1 MTDLQALF
9 TQLDS
14 LSPDEFAQV
23 RTYFDELTLYA
34 HPMRGKTPEERVAL
48 LREGLSEFREGLSE
62 DELQTMTSLMNIEYV
77 TPNEFHQF
85 DWLDDEEDKP

>member
-9 TQLDS
+9 TQLDA

-62 DELQTMTSLMNIEYV
+62 DALECIIKIMNSS
-77 TPNEFHQF
+77 
-85 DWLDDEEDKP
+85 DKES